1 MSQMTK
7 QIYPRCTRA
16 AAEHGEA
23 WVIARY
29 EGDKL
34 VELQRY
40 ERFGDDERATERWN
54 ELVSERM
61 KTSQPDES
69 ALAQIK
75 SQGLLEPG
83 TKAVKAFRQD
93 ANTVVG
99 VYLLTPSPPA
109 NANVLEK
116 VSYVKP

>member
-23 WVIARY
+23 WVVARY

-54 ELVSERM
+54 ELVTERM

-75 SQGLLEPG
+75 GQGLLEPG